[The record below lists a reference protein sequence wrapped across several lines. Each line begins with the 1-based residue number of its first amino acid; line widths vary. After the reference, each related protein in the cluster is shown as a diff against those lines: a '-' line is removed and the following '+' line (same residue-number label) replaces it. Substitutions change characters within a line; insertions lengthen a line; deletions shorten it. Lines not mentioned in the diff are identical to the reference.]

1 MKAISKAQMIDLFS
15 NIRRDGVENTN
26 YDVDVFVSSHKPEE
40 WYGCDDT
47 GCEDL

>member
-1 MKAISKAQMIDLFS
+1 MKAISKAQVIDLFS

-40 WYGCDDT
+40 IGRASCR
-47 GCEDL
+47 ERV